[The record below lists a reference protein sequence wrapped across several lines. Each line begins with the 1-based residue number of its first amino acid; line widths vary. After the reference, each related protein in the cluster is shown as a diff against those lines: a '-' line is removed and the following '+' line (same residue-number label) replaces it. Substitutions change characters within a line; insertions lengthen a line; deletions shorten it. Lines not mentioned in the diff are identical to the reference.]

1 MAVEEKTVVIR
12 DFDEIF
18 RYIGQAGLF
27 QILVYVLLGLPSY
40 FSGYQNIA
48 MTFLAP
54 DVEHWCEVERLTS
67 FPHDQQKYVGEARA
81 ALHLEMLS
89 AAKRSTSSP
98 TPNDEAKSFFAVC
111 IPWVCSTTLNMPIC
125 SKPT

>member
-67 FPHDQQKYVGEARA
+67 FPHDQQKYVGETRFV
-81 ALHLEMLS
+81 LYPFLLQ
-89 AAKRSTSSP
+89 
-98 TPNDEAKSFFAVC
+98 
-111 IPWVCSTTLNMPIC
+111 VCSYVCNCKQPIEKISADKWLPLDAGSC
-125 SKPT
+125 L